1 MKRKLVLVALATAL
15 VGTLAAQ
22 QSTPVV
28 IDLDKAI
35 EIALS
40 ENPTIKIADLEIER
54 QEWVRKETAGNLLPT
69 ISATGNYSR
78 SIVKQ
83 EMAKGLSFGADNTL
97 TASASLSMPLFAPTI
112 YKTLQLN
119 RTQMESAVEAARA
132 SRVTLVAEVKKAYY
146 NILLAEQSLEVLKV
160 SEASISRTVEN
171 TRRMFEQGLVS
182 EYDLLSAEVQLSNLK
197 PTIMQTEQGI
207 LTAKMMFRMYLGL
220 PADTEFTLAGD
231 LNNYADH
238 IISVGDELHNDVS
251 NNTDLRNLDIQMQM
265 LNNQLG
271 LYQAQ
276 RMPTIMATGSAMYT
290 GNDMERPDF
299 SSMMGGGSTGGLGG
313 GSTDGSTGGS
323 TGGTTGGAVTA
334 PAAKKSFWWQHPIS
348 AGVSINIPIFSGFTN
363 ERRVKQARNSIEQLR
378 LQRDYLEQSIDLQ
391 VQNAIN
397 TTLTARESLMA
408 TDVTVRQAEK
418 AYAIAQTSYTAG
430 GITILELNQSE
441 LALTQAKLNYS
452 QAIYDYLSALA
463 EYNRVVGNEM

>member
-1 MKRKLVLVALATAL
+1 MKRKLTLVALATAL
-15 VGTLAAQ
+15 VGIVSAQ
-22 QSTPVV
+22 SSTTPVV

-40 ENPTIKIADLEIER
+40 ENPTIKIADLEVER

-69 ISATGNYSR
+69 ISATGSYSR

-97 TASASLSMPLFAPTI
+97 TATASLSMPLFAPTI

-132 SRVTLVAEVKKAYY
+132 SKVTLVAEVKKAYY
-146 NILLAEQSLEVLKV
+146 NILLAEQSLEVLRV
-160 SEASISRTVEN
+160 SEASIARTVEN
-171 TRRMFEQGLVS
+171 TRKMFEQGLAS

-220 PADTEFTLAGD
+220 PAETDFTLAGN
-231 LNNYADH
+231 LNDYADH

-251 NNTDLRNLDIQMQM
+251 NNTDLRNLDIQLQM
-265 LNNQLG
+265 LNDQLG

-276 RMPTIMATGSAMYT
+276 RLPTIMATGSAMYT

-299 SSMMGGGSTGGLGG
+299 SSMMGGGSAGGTTGG
-313 GSTDGSTGGS
+313 DI
-323 TGGTTGGAVTA
+323 TGGTTGGELTA

-391 VQNAIN
+391 VQNSIN

-408 TDVTVRQAEK
+408 TEVTVRQAEK
-418 AYAIAQTSYTAG
+418 AYAIAQTSYSAG

-463 EYNRVVGNEM
+463 EYNRVVGNER